1 MTDATF
7 LSWLSCIDVTSKVVT
22 GIAGLA
28 VSFLLY
34 RLNVTNHK
42 RLLRQQQLEKELSL
56 DIKMSTTISQRRP
69 DLAAV
74 VHVRIEIKNISK
86 ERWCIPAVYLSV
98 RAVPKHASMVI
109 ESEFDDLPLCDPL
122 PDGRNICDIPNL
134 AFVPNTIK
142 HLSPDEIEIVTCTLQ
157 VPAAFIDK
165 HPVVALRSRIFA
177 AGGRELGPRYLHGN
191 CRDQWLKFVQSKGN
205 LRNNY
210 CFLERW
216 PIDAPP
222 PTGEATGIHP
232 GRWYLVLP
240 PEQPGQPGAA
250 DLENTK
256 RFVSVLKTINRWH
269 QYSTL
274 NLSENLEAAASS
286 SESLSLRAA

>member
-1 MTDATF
+1 M
-7 LSWLSCIDVTSKVVT
+7 TSKVVT

-56 DIKMSTTISQRRP
+56 DIKMSTTITQRRP
-69 DLAAV
+69 DPAAV

-86 ERWCIPAVYLSV
+86 ERWCIPAVFLSV

-109 ESEFDDLPLCDPL
+109 ESEFDELPLCDPL

-157 VPAAFIDK
+157 VPAAFVDK

-191 CRDQWLKFVQSKGN
+191 SRDAVAEVRSV
-205 LRNNY
+205 RR
-210 CFLERW
+210 ER
-216 PIDAPP
+216 PQQLLL
-222 PTGEATGIHP
+222 H
-232 GRWYLVLP
+232 
-240 PEQPGQPGAA
+240 GALA
-250 DLENTK
+250 H
-256 RFVSVLKTINRWH
+256 R
-269 QYSTL
+269 
-274 NLSENLEAAASS
+274 
-286 SESLSLRAA
+286 